1 MWEDAKKLA
10 GCTLTVLAA
19 CVSLYSSGCAAEP
32 SSRLQGIQDDDV
44 RVSDISEIGPQNE
57 KAVIVKDGVFNVDAS
72 AMPDDYAVI
81 NQAVLNVNS
90 GATTHSISVDQGTVN
105 VHSATVKGGVGL
117 AWARADV
124 SSSIINNKAGIGVL
138 ATGTRNSSGDFLGG
152 SRAEIRD
159 SSVSGL
165 EAGVA
170 VGPSSVVSIAASQIR
185 GHANSQLSSPGD
197 GLGIRV
203 ANGSVS
209 VSEGSYVEGAI
220 QGIRIIDSNRGG
232 SNGPDADNR
241 VIVDNSV
248 IKGLEGE
255 AIKVLT
261 DEGDPTD
268 IIIRNGSTLLAGN
281 GTLLDVEG
289 ISTTRFTVDNS
300 ALVGN
305 LIADQTSTLEVTLQN
320 NAQLTGNIVNS
331 DSLAIK
337 SGAAWTLA
345 ADNQVNTLDM
355 RGGHVS
361 FGEGAFKTLTTQT
374 LAGHGTFAMR
384 IDLNKGEG
392 DLLKVEGQAT
402 GNHRLSVRNTGAEVV
417 NADAEPLL
425 LVDTGGGDAQFS
437 LMGRRA
443 DLGVYSYSLEQMG
456 DDWFIVGSGKTISPS
471 TQSVLALFNAAPGIW
486 NSELSTLRSRM
497 GEVRGKEQADGWIRA
512 YGSRF
517 NASTGDGVDYRN
529 NQSGLSF
536 GADAPLPVSIGQL
549 NLGLM
554 AGYSK
559 NSLDLD
565 LGTSGKIG
573 SYYLGG
579 YATWLLE
586 DGYYLDGVLKLNRFR
601 NESKVAMSDGANAKG
616 SYNSS
621 GVGGSLEFGR
631 HIRFGEDYFVEPYAQ
646 LTSVWVR
653 GDRYALD
660 NGMQASNKRTQ
671 SVVGKLGTSLGRSIT
686 LQSGGVLQ
694 PYVRVAAAQEFSRNN
709 QVKVNTSRFDNDLSG
724 SRVELGTGVSVKLS
738 ERLQLH
744 ADFDYMKG
752 KRLEQPWGANVGLK
766 LAF

>member
-1 MWEDAKKLA
+1 MQRGIKKLA
-10 GCTLTVLAA
+10 GCKLSMLAA
-19 CVSLYSSGCAAEP
+19 FVSIYSNNGVAEP
-32 SSRLQGIQDDDV
+32 AFGLRNNQHDDV
-44 RVSDISEIGPQNE
+44 LVADISNVRPRDGKE
-57 KAVIVKDGVFNVDAS
+57 VIVDKGVYNVDAS
-72 AMPDDYAVI
+72 AAPEDYQVW
-81 NQAVLNVNS
+81 NQAVLNVKNGAATRSITAVENS
-90 GATTHSISVDQGTVN
+90 SVNID
-105 VHSATVKGGVGL
+105 HATVDGGVDL
-117 AWARADV
+117 WWARADV
-124 SSSIINNKAGIGVL
+124 ISSTINNQSGIGFY
-138 ATGTRNSSGDFLGG
+138 ATAANKESVWQGG
-152 SRAEIRD
+152 SRADIWD
-159 SSVSGL
+159 SSVTGL
-165 EAGVA
+165 GIGLV
-170 VGPSSVVSIAASQIR
+170 VGPSSIVSIAASQIR
-185 GHANSQLSSPGD
+185 GHANSQSSDPENGQ
-197 GLGIRV
+197 GLKV
-203 ANGSVS
+203 ANGTVV
-209 VSEGSYVEGAI
+209 VSEGSYVEGAN
-220 QGIRIIDSNRGG
+220 QGIGVIDSLRR
-232 SNGPDADNR
+232 GPDANNL

-248 IKGLEGE
+248 IRGIEGE

-268 IIIRNGSTLLAGN
+268 IVIRNGSTLLAGN

-305 LIADQTSTLEVTLQN
+305 LIADQTSTFEVTLQN
-320 NAQLTGNIVNS
+320 NAQLTGNIINS

-337 SGAAWTLA
+337 SGAGWTLA
-345 ADNQVNTLDM
+345 ADNQVNTLDL
-355 RGGHVS
+355 RGGHIS

-402 GNHRLSVRNTGAEVV
+402 GNHRLNVSNTGAEVV

-437 LMGRRA
+437 LIGRRA
-443 DLGVYSYSLEQMG
+443 DLGVYSYGLEQMG

-486 NSELSTLRSRM
+486 NSELTTLRSRM

-565 LGTSGKIG
+565 QGTSGKIG

-616 SYNSS
+616 SYSSS

-631 HIRFGEDYFVEPYAQ
+631 HIRFGEGYFVEPYAQ

-686 LQSGGVLQ
+686 LKDGGVLQ

-709 QVKVNTSRFDNDLSG
+709 QVKINTSRFDNDLSG
-724 SRVELGTGVSVKLS
+724 SRAELGAGVSVKLS

-752 KRLEQPWGANVGLK
+752 KSLEQPWGANVGLK

>member
-1 MWEDAKKLA
+1 MT
-10 GCTLTVLAA
+10 GCTLTVIAA
-19 CVSLYSSGCAAEP
+19 CVSLYSNSCAAESAP
-32 SSRLQGIQDDDV
+32 RLQSIPRGDDDLIL
-44 RVSDISEIGPQNE
+44 DISKMRPHD
-57 KAVIVKDGVFNVDAS
+57 KKKVTVDHGVYNVDAS
-72 AMPDDYAVI
+72 AAPDDYSVI

-90 GATTHSISVDQGTVN
+90 GAATRSIRVTGNGSVN
-105 VHSATVKGGVGL
+105 VNSATVDGGVVL
-117 AWARADV
+117 SWARANIT
-124 SSSIINNKAGIGVL
+124 SSVINNQSG
-138 ATGTRNSSGDFLGG
+138 TGLIVTGAKNQSVWQGG
-152 SRAEIRD
+152 SRADIKD
-159 SSVSGL
+159 SSVTGL
-165 EAGVA
+165 GIGLMI
-170 VGPSSVVSIAASQIR
+170 GPSSIVAIATSQIR
-185 GHANSQLSSPGD
+185 GDASPGSSD
-197 GLGIRV
+197 PESGQGLKV
-203 ANGSVS
+203 ANGSAV
-209 VSEGSYVEGAI
+209 VSERSYVEGAN
-220 QGIRIIDSNRGG
+220 QGIGIIDSLRR
-232 SNGPDADNR
+232 GPDANNL

-248 IKGLEGE
+248 ISGVAGE

-261 DEGDPTD
+261 DDGDPTD

-300 ALVGN
+300 ALDGN
-305 LIADQTSTLEVTLQN
+305 LIADETSTFDVVLQN

-337 SGAAWTLA
+337 SGAGWTLA

-355 RGGHVS
+355 RGGHIS
-361 FGEGAFKTLTTQT
+361 FGDGAFKTLTTQT

-384 IDLNKGEG
+384 IDLNEGEG

-402 GNHRLSVRNTGAEVV
+402 GNHSLKVKNTGVEVI
-417 NADAEPLL
+417 NADASRLL

-437 LMGRRA
+437 LLGRRA
-443 DLGVYSYSLEQMG
+443 DLGAFSYSLEQAG
-456 DDWFIVGSGKTISPS
+456 DDWFIVSAGNTISPS
-471 TQSVLALFNAAPGIW
+471 TKSVLALYNAAPGIW

-517 NASTGDGVDYRN
+517 NTSTGDGVDYRN
-529 NQSGLSF
+529 NQSGLSL

-559 NSLDLD
+559 NSLDID
-565 LGTSGKIG
+565 QGTTGKIG

-579 YATWLLE
+579 YATWLLGE
-586 DGYYLDGVLKLNRFR
+586 GYYLDGVLKFNRFR
-601 NESKVAMSDGANAKG
+601 NESKVAMSDGAKAKG

-631 HIRFGEDYFVEPYAQ
+631 HIRFGEGYFLEPYAQ
-646 LTSVWVR
+646 LGSVWIK
-653 GDRYALD
+653 GDTYELD

-671 SVVGKLGTSLGRSIT
+671 SVVGKVGTSIGRSIA
-686 LQSGGVLQ
+686 LKEGGVLQ
-694 PYVRVAAAQEFSRNN
+694 PYVRVAAAQEFARSN
-709 QVKVNTSRFDNDLSG
+709 QVKVNTSRFDNDVSG
-724 SRVELGTGVSVKLS
+724 SRAELGAGVSVSLS

-752 KRLEQPWGANVGLK
+752 KRVEQPWGANVGLK

>member
-1 MWEDAKKLA
+1 MT
-10 GCTLTVLAA
+10 GCTLTMLAA
-19 CVSLYSSGCAAEP
+19 FISGYTDNSSAEP
-32 SSRLQGIQDDDV
+32 AFHVQGIQGNDAV
-44 RVSDISEIGPQNE
+44 VAGMPGPSEVDENV
-57 KAVIVKDGVFNVDAS
+57 VIVDKGTYNVDAS
-72 AMPDDYAVI
+72 AAPVEYQVW

-90 GATTHSISVDQGTVN
+90 GAVTHSITANENGRVN
-105 VHSATVKGGVGL
+105 IDRATVDGGVQL
-117 AWARADV
+117 NWAHATV
-124 SSSIINNKAGIGVL
+124 ISSVINDRSGFGFSAAAAKKDGV
-138 ATGTRNSSGDFLGG
+138 FQGG
-152 SRAEIRD
+152 SRAEIRG
-159 SSVSGL
+159 SSVSGVQI
-165 EAGVA
+165 GVA
-170 VGPSSVVSIAASQIR
+170 VGASSFVSIAASQVW
-185 GHANSQLSSPGD
+185 GHANSDSSAPQE
-197 GLGIRV
+197 GLGIKV

-209 VSEGSYVEGAI
+209 VSERSYVEGATR
-220 QGIRIIDSNRGG
+220 GISIIDSKRGG
-232 SNGPDADNR
+232 YNGPDIDNR

-248 IKGLEGE
+248 IRGVEGE

-268 IIIRNGSTLLAGN
+268 ILIRNGSELLAGN

-305 LIADQTSTLEVTLQN
+305 LVADQTSNLQVVLQN
-320 NAQLTGNIVNS
+320 NARLTGNIVNS
-331 DSLAIK
+331 NSLALK
-337 SGAAWTLA
+337 SGAGWTLA
-345 ADNQVNTLDM
+345 ADNQLNTLDL
-355 RGGHVS
+355 RGGHIS
-361 FGEGAFKTLTTQT
+361 FGEGSFKTLTAQT

-402 GNHRLSVRNTGAEVV
+402 GDHRLNVRNTGAEVI
-417 NADAEPLL
+417 NADTQPLL
-425 LVDTGGGDAQFS
+425 VVDTGGGDARFS
-437 LMGRRA
+437 MVGGRA

-497 GEVRGKEQADGWIRA
+497 GEVRGKDQADGWMRA

-529 NQSGLSF
+529 TQSGLSF

-549 NLGLM
+549 NLGVM

-559 NSLDLD
+559 NNLDLD
-565 LGTSGKIG
+565 QGTSGKIG

-586 DGYYLDGVLKLNRFR
+586 DGYYLDGVVKLNRFH
-601 NESKVAMSDGANAKG
+601 NESRVAMSDGANAKG
-616 SYNSS
+616 SYSSS

-671 SVVGKLGTSLGRSIT
+671 SVVGKLGTSVGRSIR
-686 LQSGGVLQ
+686 LQDGGVLQ

-709 QVKVNTSRFDNDLSG
+709 QVRVNTSRFDNDVSG
-724 SRVELGTGVSVKLS
+724 SRAELGAGVSVTLS

-752 KRLEQPWGANVGLK
+752 SRVEQPWGTNVGLK

>member
-1 MWEDAKKLA
+1 M
-10 GCTLTVLAA
+10 
-19 CVSLYSSGCAAEP
+19 
-32 SSRLQGIQDDDV
+32 
-44 RVSDISEIGPQNE
+44 
-57 KAVIVKDGVFNVDAS
+57 
-72 AMPDDYAVI
+72 
-81 NQAVLNVNS
+81 
-90 GATTHSISVDQGTVN
+90 
-105 VHSATVKGGVGL
+105 
-117 AWARADV
+117 
-124 SSSIINNKAGIGVL
+124 
-138 ATGTRNSSGDFLGG
+138 
-152 SRAEIRD
+152 
-159 SSVSGL
+159 
-165 EAGVA
+165 
-170 VGPSSVVSIAASQIR
+170 
-185 GHANSQLSSPGD
+185 
-197 GLGIRV
+197 
-203 ANGSVS
+203 
-209 VSEGSYVEGAI
+209 VSERSYVEGAN
-220 QGIRIIDSNRGG
+220 QGIGIIDSLRR
-232 SNGPDADNR
+232 GPDANNL

-248 IKGLEGE
+248 IRGVEGQ

-300 ALVGN
+300 ALDGN
-305 LIADQTSTLEVTLQN
+305 LIADETSTFDVVLQN

-331 DSLAIK
+331 DSLAIS
-337 SGAAWTLA
+337 SGAGWTLA

-355 RGGHVS
+355 RGGHIS

-402 GNHRLSVRNTGAEVV
+402 GNHSLSVKNTGVEVI
-417 NADAEPLL
+417 NADASRLL

-437 LMGRRA
+437 LLGRRA
-443 DLGVYSYSLEQMG
+443 DLGAFSYNLEQAG
-456 DDWFIVGSGKTISPS
+456 DDWFIVSPGKTISPS
-471 TQSVLALFNAAPGIW
+471 TKSVLALYNAAPGIW

-497 GEVRGKEQADGWIRA
+497 GEVRGKEKADGWIRA

-517 NASTGDGVDYRN
+517 NTSTGDGVDYRN
-529 NQSGLSF
+529 NQSGLSL

-559 NSLDLD
+559 NSLDID
-565 LGTSGKIG
+565 QGTTGKIG

-579 YATWLLE
+579 YATWLLD
-586 DGYYLDGVLKLNRFR
+586 DGYYLDGVLKFNRFR
-601 NESKVAMSDGANAKG
+601 NESKVAMSDGAKAKG

-631 HIRFGEDYFVEPYAQ
+631 HIRFGEGYFLEPYAQ
-646 LTSVWVR
+646 LGSVWIK
-653 GDRYALD
+653 GDTYELD

-671 SVVGKLGTSLGRSIT
+671 SVVGKVGTSIGRSIA
-686 LQSGGVLQ
+686 LKEGGVLQ
-694 PYVRVAAAQEFSRNN
+694 PYVRVAAAQEFARSN
-709 QVKVNTSRFDNDLSG
+709 QVKVNTSRFDNDVSG
-724 SRVELGTGVSVKLS
+724 SRAELGAGVSVSLS

-752 KRLEQPWGANVGLK
+752 KRVEQPWGANVGLK

>member
-1 MWEDAKKLA
+1 MCYGGEKTGYKINRFNMQLVLLVAGMAPVYAGWAATGDGPFDTGLYDVESTLLTGNEIPVDGTTETVDSSTPVNSYAVRNNGTLNIIDGGVVQSAFLTDSKLVMQRGTVIHLLNIRNSNADIRESTLLSDSDFALRISPEAETNGQRGPETVITSSTISGVGGGVNLGVA
-10 GCTLTVLAA
+10 GTLKLNSTRVDGADSNATAGFGVRVVAADLTVADRSYVRGDTHGLVVTYGSSSNSSLGFGNSNVTIDNSTIEGGSAA
-19 CVSLYSSGCAAEP
+19 AITVGHGGVSMGDVVVDI
-32 SSRLQGIQDDDV
+32 GIQ
-44 RVSDISEIGPQNE
+44 
-57 KAVIVKDGVFNVDAS
+57 
-72 AMPDDYAVI
+72 
-81 NQAVLNVNS
+81 
-90 GATTHSISVDQGTVN
+90 
-105 VHSATVKGGVGL
+105 
-117 AWARADV
+117 
-124 SSSIINNKAGIGVL
+124 NN
-138 ATGTRNSSGDFLGG
+138 
-152 SRAEIRD
+152 
-159 SSVSGL
+159 
-165 EAGVA
+165 
-170 VGPSSVVSIAASQIR
+170 
-185 GHANSQLSSPGD
+185 
-197 GLGIRV
+197 
-203 ANGSVS
+203 
-209 VSEGSYVEGAI
+209 
-220 QGIRIIDSNRGG
+220 
-232 SNGPDADNR
+232 
-241 VIVDNSV
+241 
-248 IKGLEGE
+248 
-255 AIKVLT
+255 
-261 DEGDPTD
+261 
-268 IIIRNGSTLLAGN
+268 STLLAGN
-281 GTLLDVEG
+281 GNLLELTDR
-289 ISTTRFTVDNS
+289 STARLNVDNS
-300 ALVGN
+300 RLDGN
-305 LIADQTSTLEVTLQN
+305 LIAEESSTLNVVLQN

-337 SGAAWTLA
+337 SAAAWTLA
-345 ADNQVNTLDM
+345 ADNQVNTLDI
-355 RGGHVS
+355 RGGHIS
-361 FGEGAFKTLTTQT
+361 FGEGAFKTLTTQS

-402 GNHRLSVRNTGAEVV
+402 GDHRLNVRNTGAEVV
-417 NADAEPLL
+417 SADAEPLL

-497 GEVRGKEQADGWIRA
+497 GEVRGKQQADSWIRA

-536 GADAPLPVSIGQL
+536 GADVPLPVSIGQL

-559 NSLDLD
+559 NSLELD
-565 LGTSGKIG
+565 QGASGKIA

-601 NESKVAMSDGANAKG
+601 NESKVAMSDGANTKG

-724 SRVELGTGVSVKLS
+724 SRAELGAGVSVKLS